1 MKILVTLPMGYVWD
15 TFFTPD
21 VVEKLES
28 MGEIVWNESKE
39 QFSTGEL
46 RERLTDVDICITGW
60 GTKCLD
66 IEVLETA
73 EKLKLVAHTAGSVA
87 GLVSDYLYEKG
98 IKVISGNWVF
108 AESVAESVIGY
119 IICSLRELTYYNN
132 EVKQGRWRGVNFFN
146 EGILDQSVGLVGFG
160 AVAKY
165 LVKFLKPFRCKI
177 KVYDPYA
184 DDKVFIEHGVERGTL
199 EEIFSTCKIISLHVP
214 KTPDTYHM
222 IDKRLL
228 SMIKDGSLLVNTAR
242 GAVIDEEAL
251 VEELE
256 KGRFKA
262 ALDVYEVEPLPLDS
276 KLRTLINVLTIPHM
290 GGPTIDRRRATTLE
304 LLKDI
309 EGYLRGEELKFNIS
323 KAYAQA
329 MTK

>member
-21 VVEKLES
+21 VIEKIES
-28 MGEIVWNESKE
+28 MGEVIWNESEEQYSSEELKE
-39 QFSTGEL
+39 KLKDAE
-46 RERLTDVDICITGW
+46 ICITGW

-66 IEVLETA
+66 KEVLETA
-73 EKLKLVAHTAGSVA
+73 DKLKLVAHTAGSVA
-87 GLVSDYLYEKG
+87 GIVSDYLYERG

-108 AESVAESVIGY
+108 AESVAEGVIGY
-119 IICSLRELTYYNN
+119 IICSLRELTYYND
-132 EVKQGRWRGVNFFN
+132 EVKQGRWREGDFFN
-146 EGILDQSVGLVGFG
+146 ESILDQSVGLVGFG

-165 LVKFLKPFRCKI
+165 LVKFLQPFRCKI

-184 DDKVFIEHGVERGTL
+184 DDKVFTEYGVERGTL
-199 EEIFSTCKIISLHVP
+199 EEIFSSSKIISLHVP
-214 KTPDTYHM
+214 KTADTYHM
-222 IDKRLL
+222 IDKKLL
-228 SMIKDGSLLVNTAR
+228 SIIKDGALLVNTSR
-242 GAVIDEEAL
+242 GTVIDEQAL

-276 KLRTLINVLTIPHM
+276 KLRTLKNVLTIPHM
-290 GGPTIDRRRATTLE
+290 GGPTIDRRKATTLE

-309 EGYLRGEELKFNIS
+309 EGFLRGEKLRFNIS
-323 KAYAQA
+323 KSYAQA
-329 MTK
+329 MTR

>member
-28 MGEIVWNESKE
+28 MGEIVWNDSRE
-39 QFSTGEL
+39 QFTTEEL
-46 RERLTDVDICITGW
+46 KERLRDVDICITGW
-60 GTKCLD
+60 GTRCLD
-66 IEVLETA
+66 KEVLETA
-73 EKLKLVAHTAGSVA
+73 EKLKLIAHTAGSVA

-98 IKVISGNWVF
+98 IKVIGGNWVF
-108 AESVAESVIGY
+108 AQSVAESVIAY
-119 IICSLRELTYYNN
+119 ILCSLRELVFYDN
-132 EVKQGRWRGVNFFN
+132 EVKQGRWRGFNFFN

-165 LVKFLKPFRCKI
+165 LVGFLKPFGCSI

-184 DDKVFIEHGVERGTL
+184 DDKVFIDYGVEKGTL
-199 EEIFSTCKIISLHVP
+199 DEIFSTCKIISLHVP

-222 IDKRLL
+222 IDSRLL

-262 ALDVYEVEPLPLDS
+262 ALDVYEIEPLPADS
-276 KLRTLINVLTIPHM
+276 KLRTLKNVLTIPHM
-290 GGPTIDRRRATTLE
+290 GGPTIDRRRATTLA

-309 EGYLRGEELKFNIS
+309 EGYIKGEELKFNIS
-323 KAYAQA
+323 KSYAQA
-329 MTK
+329 MTR

>member
-1 MKILVTLPMGYVWD
+1 MKILVTLPLGYVRD
-15 TFFTPD
+15 TFFTPKLI
-21 VVEKLES
+21 EKIES
-28 MGEIVWNESKE
+28 MGEVVWNQSKE
-39 QFSTGEL
+39 QYSNEEL
-46 RERLTDVDICITGW
+46 SEKLKDVDICITGW

-66 IEVLETA
+66 KEVLETA

-87 GLVSDYLYEKG
+87 GIVSDYLYEKD

-108 AESVAESVIGY
+108 AESVAEGVIAY
-119 IICSLRELTYYNN
+119 ILCSLRELVFYDN
-132 EVKQGRWRGVNFFN
+132 EVKQGRWRDGTFFN
-146 EGILDQSVGLVGFG
+146 ESILDQCVGLVGFG

-165 LVKFLKPFRCKI
+165 LVKFLKPFRCRI

-184 DDKVFIEHGVERGTL
+184 DDKIFIEHGVEKATL
-199 EEIFSTCKIISLHVP
+199 EEVFSTCKIISLHVP

-222 IDKRLL
+222 IDKRFL
-228 SMIKDGSLLVNTAR
+228 SMIKDGTLLVNTSR
-242 GAVIDEEAL
+242 GSVIDEQAL

-262 ALDVYEVEPLPLDS
+262 ALDVYEVEPLSVDS
-276 KLRTLINVLTIPHM
+276 KLRSMKNVLTIPHM
-290 GGPTIDRRRATTLE
+290 GGPTIDRREATTME
-304 LLKDI
+304 LLTDI
-309 EGYLRGEELKFNIS
+309 EGFLRGEGLKFNIS